1 MQFAGPASVGSASV
15 LNRVI
20 LSEQDVLEIFRVKH
34 MNQLKDYKQR
44 TTAALLARSYGVG
57 TKTIRNIWSGRT
69 WRNETKHLRAPCC
82 SSDLGSNVDVS
93 AEASYSLHQATNIE
107 FDFHTQ
113 DVGDAVSFSQD
124 LTTVHSPNSDSI
136 PYNDH
141 VFGLGQ
147 V

>member
-1 MQFAGPASVGSASV
+1 MQFAKSTSV

-20 LSEQDVLEIFRVKH
+20 LSEQDVLEIYRVKH

-69 WRNETKHLRAPCC
+69 WKQETQHLRGPCC
-82 SSDLGSNVDVS
+82 SSDLDSKVDIS
-93 AEASYSLHQATNIE
+93 AEASNSLHQTTNIE
-107 FDFHTQ
+107 FDFQTQ
-113 DVGDAVSFSQD
+113 DVSDSVFSSQD
-124 LTTVHSPNSDSI
+124 LTTLHSPSPDLFPYSD
-136 PYNDH
+136 H
-141 VFGLGQ
+141 GFGVGQ